1 MGKIFCIMGKSAT
14 GKDTLYKQ
22 ILEDAT
28 LRLSRIILYTTR
40 PIRSGETEGVEYFFV
55 DENRLR
61 ELEEAGKVIE
71 LRAYDTIHGIW
82 HYFTANDGQIQLEN
96 QNYLMIATLEAYEK
110 VRDYFGASAVVP
122 VYVEVEDG
130 ERLQRALN
138 RERLQAEP
146 KYKEL
151 CRRFLADTEDFS
163 EEKLQKA
170 GIIRRFRNEDVRTT
184 CEEIAAFIR
193 ENMEEVSHGFKS
205 K

>member
-22 ILEDAT
+22 ILEDVT
-28 LRLSRIILYTTR
+28 LQLSRIILYTTR

-170 GIIRRFRNEDVRTT
+170 GITRRFRNEEVRTT
-184 CEEIAAFIR
+184 CEEIATFIR